1 MKNKSDRK
9 IHSIVPEP
17 VLQFVQHDVTCL
29 INLSPVLVVDVLSKV
44 AVVVVVV
51 GVGVA
56 VAVSQSQQQ
65 QRPPAEVVV
74 TVLVVVAAAV

>member
-44 AVVVVVV
+44 AVVVVV

>member
-44 AVVVVVV
+44 AVVVV

-56 VAVSQSQQQ
+56 VAVSQSPQQ